1 MYKKSMRAMM
11 TFWCKA
17 SPTIFGWIVI
27 DRTNAFF
34 SEKNKTPSTY
44 LNLTIQMRQF
54 SNQIGGQYP
63 NVPWGQTSSERIPL
77 FSDPPFLIKSTFVL
91 DWSNL
96 NTLVVLRFF
105 DDLFQIHRETR
116 MVFALLRS
124 YCSLCITCWWKPIFA
139 LWGKDDKSSTTTFR

>member
-27 DRTNAFF
+27 DRTNALF
-34 SEKNKTPSTY
+34 SKKIRHHQRKY
-44 LNLTIQMRQF
+44 LNLTIQMGQF
-54 SNQIGGQYP
+54 SYQIGGQYQKSP
-63 NVPWGQTSSERIPL
+63 GGKHPQKVPLILQ
-77 FSDPPFLIKSTFVL
+77 PPFRIKSTFLL

-139 LWGKDDKSSTTTFR
+139 LWGKDDSSSTTTFR

>member
-34 SEKNKTPSTY
+34 FKSDNINVLKSDNT
-44 LNLTIQMRQF
+44 NGAIFQ
-54 SNQIGGQYP
+54 SNRGSVP
-63 NVPWGQTSSERIPL
+63 KVPWGQTSSERIPL
-77 FSDPPFLIKSTFVL
+77 VFYSPFLIKSTFVL